1 MLRRLAR
8 FSLGHRRLV
17 ATAWVVLFVGG
28 IAIGSGV
35 FDRLDPDV
43 GDVEGTESA
52 RAADRLRALDPGGE
66 SIAAVADG
74 VDPRDPR
81 VASGIRATAE
91 RLRAIPGVNQVAD
104 PFSGPPR
111 LLARDGRA
119 ALVAVE
125 FAHGLGEDRFDRA
138 LEAAETEL
146 RRLDAPH
153 VLVGGGPLQD
163 QEFEDQVASDLGR
176 AELLSMPVVL
186 VLLLVVFGGIVAAG
200 LPVLVALV
208 GVAGTLLALFGISSV
223 TDVSVYSVNVV
234 TMLGLGLAVDYA
246 LLLVSRFREERA
258 THDVPTAVE
267 ETAATAGRTVVFS
280 GLTVAASLAGL
291 LVFKDPFLRSMAYG
305 GGAVVLIDL
314 LAAITLLPALLATW
328 GHHIRPRAAQARPA
342 AAQAHPAAAQ
352 AYPAAAQAH
361 PAADVTPTRRAR
373 RTRTHRRRVPQ
384 ARRARRTST
393 RRGRVPRW
401 GSVAQPGAEG
411 AGLSTTPASGGG
423 TGPLASSGEAMGRS
437 ASTSDGTG
445 LFASI
450 SRLVQRR
457 AVPIV
462 VLVAVPLVVAAT
474 PFLHAH
480 YEQPDARF
488 LPAGAESREL
498 FETLKARFDPAVWV
512 EPLVVVADAGADR
525 AGLAAFTGRVAGLD
539 GVRAIGEQRSP
550 AGGVHVIE
558 VLPEGTGTDVAAARL
573 VDDVRALA
581 APFPFQVTGD
591 AAELADYRA
600 TIADRLPLA
609 AGLVAL
615 ATFVLLFLFTGSV
628 VVPVK
633 AIVMNVLS
641 LGASFGALVWV
652 FQEGHL
658 AWLLGA
664 EGTGAL
670 DPTVPV
676 LTFAITFGLSMDY
689 EVFLLSRI
697 KEAWDQTGDND
708 RAVALG
714 LQRTGRIVTSA
725 ALLLVVV
732 FAGFMAA
739 GMLTIKQIGL
749 GTVLAVALDATVVR
763 MLLVPATMK
772 LMGRWNWWAPAPLRR
787 LHRRIGLEERAAA
800 RPGAQALSR

>member
-8 FSLGHRRLV
+8 FSLRHRRLV

-81 VASGIRATAE
+81 VAAGIRATAE

-104 PFSGPPR
+104 PFDGPPE

-125 FAHGLGEDRFDRA
+125 FEPGLGEARFDRA

-163 QEFEDQVASDLGR
+163 REFEDQVASDLGR

-258 THDVPTAVE
+258 THDLPAAVE
-267 ETAATAGRTVVFS
+267 ETVATAGRTVVFS

-291 LVFKDPFLRSMAYG
+291 LVFDDPFLRSMAYG
-305 GGAVVLIDL
+305 GGAVVLVDL
-314 LAAITLLPALLATW
+314 LAAVTLLPALLGMW
-328 GHHIRPRAAQARPA
+328 GARVRPPARAGAQ
-342 AAQAHPAAAQ
+342 
-352 AYPAAAQAH
+352 
-361 PAADVTPTRRAR
+361 
-373 RTRTHRRRVPQ
+373 
-384 ARRARRTST
+384 
-393 RRGRVPRW
+393 
-401 GSVAQPGAEG
+401 GS
-411 AGLSTTPASGGG
+411 
-423 TGPLASSGEAMGRS
+423 
-437 ASTSDGTG
+437 G
-445 LFASI
+445 LFAAI
-450 SRLVQRR
+450 SRVVQRR
-457 AVPIV
+457 AALIV
-462 VLVAVPLVVAAT
+462 VLVAVPLAVAAT
-474 PFLHAH
+474 PFLRAH
-480 YEQPDARF
+480 YQQPDASF
-488 LPAGAESREL
+488 LPTGAESREL
-498 FETLKARFDPAVWV
+498 FETLEARFDPSVWV
-512 EPLVVVADAGADR
+512 EPVVMVADAGTDP
-525 AGLAAFTGRVAGLD
+525 AGLARVAAFGDRVADLD
-539 GVRAIGEQRSP
+539 GVRAVGQPQPLRD
-550 AGGVHVIE
+550 GVAVME
-558 VLPEGTGTDVAAARL
+558 VLPEGSGTGATAARL
-573 VDDVRALA
+573 VADVRALPR
-581 APFPFQVTGD
+581 PFPVQVTGD
-591 AAELADYRA
+591 AAALTDYQA
-600 TIADRLPLA
+600 TIAGRLPLA
-609 AGLVAL
+609 AGLVVL
-615 ATFVLLFLFTGSV
+615 ATFALLFAFTGSV

-658 AWLLGA
+658 AGLLGA
-664 EGTGAL
+664 EGAGSI

-697 KEAWDQTGDND
+697 KEAWDETGDND

-787 LHRRIGLEERAAA
+787 LHRRIGLEERVPAA

>member
-17 ATAWVVLFVGG
+17 AAAWAVLFVVG

-52 RAADRLRALDPGGE
+52 LAQARLHALDPGGE
-66 SIAAVADG
+66 SIDALADG
-74 VDPRDPR
+74 VDPHDPR
-81 VASGIRATAE
+81 VAAGIRATAE
-91 RLRAIPGVNQVAD
+91 RLRAIPGVAQVAD
-104 PFSGPPR
+104 PVTGPPE

-125 FAHGLGEDRFDRA
+125 FADGLDGDRFDRA
-138 LEAAETEL
+138 LEAAEAEL

-163 QEFEDQVASDLGR
+163 QEFEDQVASDLAR

-200 LPVLVALV
+200 LPVLIALT
-208 GVAGTLLALFGISSV
+208 GVAGTLLALFGISAV

-258 THDVPTAVE
+258 IRDLPAAVE
-267 ETAATAGRTVVFS
+267 EAVATAGRTVVFS

-291 LVFKDPFLRSMAYG
+291 LVFADPFLRSMAYG
-305 GGAVVLIDL
+305 GGAVVLIDM
-314 LAAITLLPALLATW
+314 LAAVTLLPALLGLW
-328 GHHIRPRAAQARPA
+328 GARVRPRARNAGAR
-342 AAQAHPAAAQ
+342 
-352 AYPAAAQAH
+352 
-361 PAADVTPTRRAR
+361 
-373 RTRTHRRRVPQ
+373 
-384 ARRARRTST
+384 
-393 RRGRVPRW
+393 G
-401 GSVAQPGAEG
+401 
-411 AGLSTTPASGGG
+411 
-423 TGPLASSGEAMGRS
+423 
-437 ASTSDGTG
+437 G
-445 LFASI
+445 LFAAI

-457 AVPIV
+457 AVLIV
-462 VLVAVPLVVAAT
+462 VVVAVPLAVAAT

-480 YEQPDARF
+480 YQQPDARF
-488 LPAGAESREL
+488 LPAGAESRRL
-498 FETLKARFDPAVWV
+498 YETLEARFDPAVWV
-512 EPLVVVADAGADR
+512 EPVVMVAEAGTDP
-525 AGLAAFTGRVAGLD
+525 AGLARVAAFGDRVAGLD
-539 GVRAIGEQRSP
+539 GVRAVGEPRP
-550 AGGVHVIE
+550 LAEGVTVVE
-558 VLPEGTGTDVAAARL
+558 VLPQGGGTDPAASRL
-573 VDDVRALA
+573 VAEIRALPA
-581 APFPFQVTGD
+581 SFPVQVTGD
-591 AAELADYRA
+591 AAELADYQA
-600 TIADRLPLA
+600 TIAERLPLA
-609 AGLVAL
+609 AGLVVL

-697 KEAWDQTGDND
+697 KEAWDETGDND
-708 RAVALG
+708 LAVALG

-725 ALLLVVV
+725 AALLVIV

-749 GTVLAVALDATVVR
+749 GTVLAVLLDATVVR

-787 LHRRIGLEERAAA
+787 LHRRVGLGEQAAS
-800 RPGAQALSR
+800 RPRVQTLSR

>member
-8 FSLGHRRLV
+8 FSLRHRRLV
-17 ATAWVVLFVGG
+17 AAAWAVLFVAG

-52 RAADRLRALDPGGE
+52 RAQARLRTLDPGGE
-66 SIAAVADG
+66 TIAALADG

-81 VASGIRATAE
+81 VAAGIRATAE
-91 RLRAIPGVNQVAD
+91 RLRAIPGVAQVAD
-104 PFSGPPR
+104 PVEGPPE

-125 FAHGLGEDRFDRA
+125 FADGLDEDRFDQA

-200 LPVLVALV
+200 LPVLVALT
-208 GVAGTLLALFGISSV
+208 GVAGTLLALFGISAV

-258 THDVPTAVE
+258 TRDLPAAVE
-267 ETAATAGRTVVFS
+267 EAAATAGRTVVFS

-291 LVFKDPFLRSMAYG
+291 LVFQDPFLRSMAYG
-305 GGAVVLIDL
+305 GGAVVLIDM
-314 LAAITLLPALLATW
+314 LAAVTLLPALLAMW
-328 GHHIRPRAAQARPA
+328 GHRIRP
-342 AAQAHPAAAQ
+342 
-352 AYPAAAQAH
+352 
-361 PAADVTPTRRAR
+361 V
-373 RTRTHRRRVPQ
+373 
-384 ARRARRTST
+384 
-393 RRGRVPRW
+393 
-401 GSVAQPGAEG
+401 
-411 AGLSTTPASGGG
+411 PAS
-423 TGPLASSGEAMGRS
+423 RV
-437 ASTSDGTG
+437 GTG
-445 LFASI
+445 LFASV

-457 AVPIV
+457 AVVIV
-462 VLVAVPLVVAAT
+462 VVVAVPLVVAAT

-480 YEQPDARF
+480 YQQPDARF
-488 LPAGAESREL
+488 LPAGAESRRL
-498 FETLKARFDPAVWV
+498 FDTLQARFDPAVWV
-512 EPLVVVADAGADR
+512 EPVVVVADAGDDR
-525 AGLAAFTGRVAGLD
+525 AGLAAFAGRIAGLD
-539 GVRAIGEQRSP
+539 GVRSVGEPRP
-550 AGGVHVIE
+550 LPGGVHVME
-558 VLPEGTGTDVAAARL
+558 VLPDGSGTDPTAARL
-573 VDDVRALA
+573 VDAVRALP
-581 APFPFQVTGD
+581 APFAVQVTGD
-591 AAELADYRA
+591 AAELADYQA
-600 TIADRLPLA
+600 TIAERLPLA

-664 EGTGAL
+664 EGTGSL

-697 KEAWDQTGDND
+697 KEAWDETGDND
-708 RAVALG
+708 LAVALG

-725 ALLLVVV
+725 ALLLVIV

-787 LHRRIGLEERAAA
+787 LHRRVGRVVGDHADPHRVADRGPTISRA
-800 RPGAQALSR
+800 

>member
-17 ATAWVVLFVGG
+17 AAAWAVLFVVG

-52 RAADRLRALDPGGE
+52 LAQARLHALDPGGE
-66 SIAAVADG
+66 SIAALADG
-74 VDPRDPR
+74 VDPHDPR
-81 VASGIRATAE
+81 VAAGIRATAE
-91 RLRAIPGVNQVAD
+91 RLRAIPGVAEVAD
-104 PFSGPPR
+104 PVTGPPE

-125 FAHGLGEDRFDRA
+125 FADGLDGDRFDRA
-138 LEAAETEL
+138 LEAAEAEL

-163 QEFEDQVASDLGR
+163 QEFEDQVASDLAR

-200 LPVLVALV
+200 LPVLIALT
-208 GVAGTLLALFGISSV
+208 GVAGTLLALFGISAV

-258 THDVPTAVE
+258 IRDLPAAVE
-267 ETAATAGRTVVFS
+267 EAVATAGRTVVFS

-291 LVFKDPFLRSMAYG
+291 LVFADPFLRSMAYG
-305 GGAVVLIDL
+305 GGAVVLIDM
-314 LAAITLLPALLATW
+314 LAAVTLLPALLGLW
-328 GHHIRPRAAQARPA
+328 GARVRPRARNAGAR
-342 AAQAHPAAAQ
+342 
-352 AYPAAAQAH
+352 
-361 PAADVTPTRRAR
+361 
-373 RTRTHRRRVPQ
+373 
-384 ARRARRTST
+384 
-393 RRGRVPRW
+393 G
-401 GSVAQPGAEG
+401 
-411 AGLSTTPASGGG
+411 
-423 TGPLASSGEAMGRS
+423 
-437 ASTSDGTG
+437 G
-445 LFASI
+445 LFAAI

-457 AVPIV
+457 AVLIV
-462 VLVAVPLVVAAT
+462 VVVAVPLAVAAT

-480 YEQPDARF
+480 YQQPDARF
-488 LPAGAESREL
+488 LPAGAESRRL
-498 FETLKARFDPAVWV
+498 YETLEARFDPAVWV
-512 EPLVVVADAGADR
+512 EPVVMVAEAGTDP
-525 AGLAAFTGRVAGLD
+525 AGLARVAAFGDRVAGLD
-539 GVRAIGEQRSP
+539 GVRAVGEPRP
-550 AGGVHVIE
+550 LAEGVTVVE
-558 VLPEGTGTDVAAARL
+558 VLPQGGGTDPAASRL
-573 VDDVRALA
+573 VAEIRALP
-581 APFPFQVTGD
+581 APFPVQVTGD
-591 AAELADYRA
+591 AAELADYQA
-600 TIADRLPLA
+600 TIAERLPLA
-609 AGLVAL
+609 AGLVVL

-697 KEAWDQTGDND
+697 KEAWDETGDND
-708 RAVALG
+708 LAVALG

-725 ALLLVVV
+725 AALLVIV

-749 GTVLAVALDATVVR
+749 GTVLAVLLDATVVR

-787 LHRRIGLEERAAA
+787 LHRRVGLGEQAAS
-800 RPGAQALSR
+800 RPRVQTLSR

>member
-8 FSLGHRRLV
+8 FSVTHRRLV
-17 ATAWVVLFVGG
+17 AAAWVVLFVAG

-52 RAADRLRALDPGGE
+52 RADARLRALDPGGP
-66 SIAAVADG
+66 SIAALADG

-81 VASGIRATAE
+81 TAAALRATAE
-91 RLRAIPGVNQVAD
+91 RLRAIPGVAQAAE
-104 PFSGPPR
+104 PLSGPPE

-119 ALVAVE
+119 VLVAVE
-125 FAHGLGEDRFDRA
+125 FAPGLDDDRFDQA
-138 LEAAETEL
+138 LEAAEAEL
-146 RRLDAPH
+146 RRLEAPR

-163 QEFEDQVASDLGR
+163 REFEDQVAADLAR

-208 GVAGTLLALFGISSV
+208 GVAGTLLALFGISAA

-258 THDVPTAVE
+258 THDLPAAVE
-267 ETAATAGRTVVFS
+267 ETVATAGRTVVFS

-291 LVFKDPFLRSMAYG
+291 LVFDDPFLRSMAYG
-305 GGAVVLIDL
+305 GGAVVLVDL
-314 LAAITLLPALLATW
+314 LAAVTLLPALLGMW
-328 GHHIRPRAAQARPA
+328 GARVRPPARAGAQ
-342 AAQAHPAAAQ
+342 
-352 AYPAAAQAH
+352 
-361 PAADVTPTRRAR
+361 
-373 RTRTHRRRVPQ
+373 
-384 ARRARRTST
+384 
-393 RRGRVPRW
+393 
-401 GSVAQPGAEG
+401 GS
-411 AGLSTTPASGGG
+411 
-423 TGPLASSGEAMGRS
+423 
-437 ASTSDGTG
+437 G
-445 LFASI
+445 LFAAI
-450 SRLVQRR
+450 SRVVQRR
-457 AVPIV
+457 AALIV
-462 VLVAVPLVVAAT
+462 VLVAVPLAVAAT
-474 PFLHAH
+474 PFLRAH
-480 YEQPDARF
+480 YQQPDASF
-488 LPAGAESREL
+488 LPTGAESREL
-498 FETLKARFDPAVWV
+498 FETLEARFDPSVWV
-512 EPLVVVADAGADR
+512 EPVVMVADAGTDP
-525 AGLAAFTGRVAGLD
+525 AGLARVAAFGDRVADLD
-539 GVRAIGEQRSP
+539 GVRAVGQPQPLRD
-550 AGGVHVIE
+550 GVAVME
-558 VLPEGTGTDVAAARL
+558 VLPEGSGTGATAARL
-573 VDDVRALA
+573 VADVRALPR
-581 APFPFQVTGD
+581 PFPVQVTGD
-591 AAELADYRA
+591 AAALTDYQA
-600 TIADRLPLA
+600 TIAGRLPLA
-609 AGLVAL
+609 AGLVVL
-615 ATFVLLFLFTGSV
+615 ATFALLFAFTGSV

-658 AWLLGA
+658 AGLLGA
-664 EGTGAL
+664 EGAGSI

-697 KEAWDQTGDND
+697 KEAWDETGDND
-708 RAVALG
+708 LAVALG

-749 GTVLAVALDATVVR
+749 ATVLAVLLDATVVR

-787 LHRRIGLEERAAA
+787 LHRRIGLDEQAA
-800 RPGAQALSR
+800 RPRAQPSWR

>member
-8 FSLGHRRLV
+8 FSLRHRRLV

-74 VDPRDPR
+74 VDPHDPR
-81 VASGIRATAE
+81 VAAGIRATAE

-104 PFSGPPR
+104 PFDGPPE

-125 FAHGLGEDRFDRA
+125 FEPGLGEARFDRV

-163 QEFEDQVASDLGR
+163 REFEDQVASDLGR

-186 VLLLVVFGGIVAAG
+186 VLLLMVFGGIVAAG

-246 LLLVSRFREERA
+246 LLLVSRFREECA

-267 ETAATAGRTVVFS
+267 ETAASAGRTVVFS

-291 LVFKDPFLRSMAYG
+291 LVFQDPFLRSMAYG
-305 GGAVVLIDL
+305 GGAVVLVDL
-314 LAAITLLPALLATW
+314 LAAITLLPVLLATW
-328 GHHIRPRAAQARPA
+328 GHHIRPHTPHVQPA
-342 AAQAHPAAAQ
+342 AHPA
-352 AYPAAAQAH
+352 H
-361 PAADVTPTRRAR
+361 AADPTPTPRHGIR
-373 RTRTHRRRVPQ
+373 
-384 ARRARRTST
+384 
-393 RRGRVPRW
+393 RW
-401 GSVAQPGAEG
+401 GSLAQAGRDGA
-411 AGLSTTPASGGG
+411 ALSTTP
-423 TGPLASSGEAMGRS
+423 TSGE
-437 ASTSDGTG
+437 GTG

-450 SRLVQRR
+450 SRVVQRR
-457 AVPIV
+457 AVLIV

-488 LPAGAESREL
+488 LPPGADSREL

-512 EPLVVVADAGADR
+512 EPVTVVADAGADR
-525 AGLAAFTGRVAGLD
+525 AGLATFTGRIAGLD
-539 GVRAIGEQRSP
+539 GVRGIGEQRSL

-558 VLPEGTGTDVAAARL
+558 VVPEGTGTDVAAARL
-573 VDDVRALA
+573 VEDVRALP

-591 AAELADYRA
+591 AAELTDYQA

-658 AWLLGA
+658 AWLLGV

-697 KEAWDQTGDND
+697 KEAWDETGDND

-787 LHRRIGLEERAAA
+787 LHRRIGLEERVPAA

>member
-8 FSLGHRRLV
+8 FSLRHRRLV

-74 VDPRDPR
+74 VDPHDPR
-81 VASGIRATAE
+81 VAAGIRATAE

-104 PFSGPPR
+104 PFDGPPE

-125 FAHGLGEDRFDRA
+125 FEPGLGEARFDRV

-163 QEFEDQVASDLGR
+163 REFEDQVASDLGR

-246 LLLVSRFREERA
+246 LLLVSRFREECA

-267 ETAATAGRTVVFS
+267 ETAASAGRTVVFS

-291 LVFKDPFLRSMAYG
+291 LVFQDPFLRSMAYG
-305 GGAVVLIDL
+305 GGAVVLVDL
-314 LAAITLLPALLATW
+314 LAAITLLPVLLATW
-328 GHHIRPRAAQARPA
+328 GHHIRPHTPHVQPA
-342 AAQAHPAAAQ
+342 AHPA
-352 AYPAAAQAH
+352 H
-361 PAADVTPTRRAR
+361 AADPTPTPRHGIR
-373 RTRTHRRRVPQ
+373 
-384 ARRARRTST
+384 
-393 RRGRVPRW
+393 RW
-401 GSVAQPGAEG
+401 GSLAQAGRDGA
-411 AGLSTTPASGGG
+411 ALSTTP
-423 TGPLASSGEAMGRS
+423 TSGE
-437 ASTSDGTG
+437 GTG

-450 SRLVQRR
+450 SRVVQRR
-457 AVPIV
+457 AVLIV
-462 VLVAVPLVVAAT
+462 VLVAVPLVVGAT

-488 LPAGAESREL
+488 LPAGADSREL

-512 EPLVVVADAGADR
+512 EPVTVVADAGADR
-525 AGLAAFTGRVAGLD
+525 AGLATFTGRIAGLD
-539 GVRAIGEQRSP
+539 GVRGIGERPSL

-558 VLPEGTGTDVAAARL
+558 VVPEGTGTDVAAARL
-573 VDDVRALA
+573 VEDVRALP

-591 AAELADYRA
+591 AAELTDYQA

-658 AWLLGA
+658 AWLLGV

-697 KEAWDQTGDND
+697 KEAWDETGDND

-787 LHRRIGLEERAAA
+787 LHRRIGLEERVPAA

>member
-8 FSLGHRRLV
+8 FSLRHRRLV
-17 ATAWVVLFVGG
+17 AAAWVVLFVGG

-35 FDRLDPDV
+35 FDCLDPDV

-104 PFSGPPR
+104 PFDGPPE

-125 FAHGLGEDRFDRA
+125 FEPGLGEARFDRA

-163 QEFEDQVASDLGR
+163 REFEDQVASDLGR

-246 LLLVSRFREERA
+246 LLLVSQFREERA

-267 ETAATAGRTVVFS
+267 ETAASAGRTVVFS

-291 LVFKDPFLRSMAYG
+291 LVFQDPFLRSMAYG
-305 GGAVVLIDL
+305 GGAVVLVDL
-314 LAAITLLPALLATW
+314 LAAITLLPVLLATW
-328 GHHIRPRAAQARPA
+328 GHHIRPHTPHVQPA
-342 AAQAHPAAAQ
+342 AHPA
-352 AYPAAAQAH
+352 
-361 PAADVTPTRRAR
+361 PAADPTPTRRER
-373 RTRTHRRRVPQ
+373 LTP
-384 ARRARRTST
+384 T
-393 RRGRVPRW
+393 RRHGIRRW
-401 GSVAQPGAEG
+401 GSLAQAGRDGA
-411 AGLSTTPASGGG
+411 ALSTTP
-423 TGPLASSGEAMGRS
+423 TSGE
-437 ASTSDGTG
+437 GTG

-450 SRLVQRR
+450 SRVVQRR
-457 AVPIV
+457 AVLIV
-462 VLVAVPLVVAAT
+462 VLVAAPLVVAAT

-488 LPAGAESREL
+488 LPAGADSREL

-512 EPLVVVADAGADR
+512 EPVTVVADAGADR
-525 AGLAAFTGRVAGLD
+525 AGLATFTGRIAGLD
-539 GVRAIGEQRSP
+539 GVRGIGERPSL

-558 VLPEGTGTDVAAARL
+558 VVPEGTGTDVAAAGL
-573 VDDVRALA
+573 VEDVRALP

-591 AAELADYRA
+591 AAELTDYQA
-600 TIADRLPLA
+600 TITDRLPLA

-658 AWLLGA
+658 AWLLGV

-697 KEAWDQTGDND
+697 KEAWDETGDND

-732 FAGFMAA
+732 FAGFIAA

-787 LHRRIGLEERAAA
+787 LHRRIGLEERVPAA
-800 RPGAQALSR
+800 RLGVQALSR

>member
-1 MLRRLAR
+1 RLAR
-8 FSLGHRRLV
+8 FSLRHRRLV
-17 ATAWVVLFVGG
+17 AAAWVVLFVGG

-104 PFSGPPR
+104 PFDGPPE

-125 FAHGLGEDRFDRA
+125 FEPGLGEARFDRA

-163 QEFEDQVASDLGR
+163 REFEDQVASDLGR

-246 LLLVSRFREERA
+246 LLLVSQFREERA

-267 ETAATAGRTVVFS
+267 ETAASAGRTVVFS

-291 LVFKDPFLRSMAYG
+291 LVFQDPFLRSMAYG
-305 GGAVVLIDL
+305 GGAVVLVDL
-314 LAAITLLPALLATW
+314 LAAITLLPVLLATW
-328 GHHIRPRAAQARPA
+328 GHHIRPHTPHVQPA
-342 AAQAHPAAAQ
+342 AHPA
-352 AYPAAAQAH
+352 
-361 PAADVTPTRRAR
+361 PAADPTPTRRER
-373 RTRTHRRRVPQ
+373 LTP
-384 ARRARRTST
+384 T
-393 RRGRVPRW
+393 RRHGIRRW
-401 GSVAQPGAEG
+401 GSLAQAGRDGA
-411 AGLSTTPASGGG
+411 ALSTTP
-423 TGPLASSGEAMGRS
+423 TSGE
-437 ASTSDGTG
+437 GTG

-450 SRLVQRR
+450 SRVVQRR
-457 AVPIV
+457 AVLIV

-488 LPAGAESREL
+488 LPAGADSREL

-512 EPLVVVADAGADR
+512 EPVTVMADAGADR
-525 AGLAAFTGRVAGLD
+525 AGLATFTGRIAGLD
-539 GVRAIGEQRSP
+539 GVRGIGERPSL

-558 VLPEGTGTDVAAARL
+558 VVPEGTGTDVAAARL
-573 VDDVRALA
+573 VEDVRALP

-591 AAELADYRA
+591 AAELTDYQA
-600 TIADRLPLA
+600 TITDRLPLA

-658 AWLLGA
+658 AWLLGV

-697 KEAWDQTGDND
+697 KEAWDETGDND

-732 FAGFMAA
+732 FTGFMAA

-787 LHRRIGLEERAAA
+787 LHRRIGLEER
-800 RPGAQALSR
+800 

>member
-8 FSLGHRRLV
+8 FIIHHRRLV
-17 ATAWVVLFVGG
+17 AAAWMILFVAG

-52 RAADRLRALDPGGE
+52 RADARLRALDPGGE
-66 SIAAVADG
+66 SIAALADG
-74 VDPRDPR
+74 VDPRDPQ
-81 VASGIRATAE
+81 VAAGIRATAG

-104 PFSGPPR
+104 PFSGPPG

-125 FAHGLGEDRFDRA
+125 FEHGLGEDRFDRA

-163 QEFEDQVASDLGR
+163 REFEDQVASDLGR

-208 GVAGTLLALFGISSV
+208 GVAGTLLALFGISSA

-267 ETAATAGRTVVFS
+267 ETAASAGRTVVFS

-291 LVFKDPFLRSMAYG
+291 LVFQDPFLRSMAYG

-314 LAAITLLPALLATW
+314 LAAITLLPVLLATW
-328 GHHIRPRAAQARPA
+328 GHHIRSHATHVQPP
-342 AAQAHPAAAQ
+342 AHPA
-352 AYPAAAQAH
+352 PAD
-361 PAADVTPTRRAR
+361 PAADATPARRERLTRTRR
-373 RTRTHRRRVPQ
+373 H
-384 ARRARRTST
+384 
-393 RRGRVPRW
+393 GIPRW
-401 GSVAQPGAEG
+401 GSLAQPGRDG
-411 AGLSTTPASGGG
+411 AASSTTP
-423 TGPLASSGEAMGRS
+423 SGE
-437 ASTSDGTG
+437 GTG

-450 SRLVQRR
+450 SRVVQRR
-457 AVPIV
+457 AVLIV

-512 EPLVVVADAGADR
+512 EPVTVVADAGADR
-525 AGLAAFTGRVAGLD
+525 TGLAAFTGRIAGLD
-539 GVRAIGEQRSP
+539 GVRGIGERRSL

-558 VLPEGTGTDVAAARL
+558 VVPEGTGTDVAASRL
-573 VDDVRALA
+573 VEDVRALP

-591 AAELADYRA
+591 AADLTDYQA

-609 AGLVAL
+609 AALVAL

-633 AIVMNVLS
+633 AIVMNILS

-697 KEAWDQTGDND
+697 KEAWDETGDND

-725 ALLLVVV
+725 AALIVIV
-732 FAGFMAA
+732 FLGFAA
-739 GMLTIKQIGL
+739 GELLTIKEVGL
-749 GTVLAVALDATVVR
+749 GMAIAVVLDATVVR

-787 LHRRIGLEERAAA
+787 LHRRIGLQERAAAA
-800 RPGAQALSR
+800 RPGAEALSR

>member
-17 ATAWVVLFVGG
+17 AAAWAVLFVVG

-52 RAADRLRALDPGGE
+52 LAQARLHALDPGGE
-66 SIAAVADG
+66 SIAALADG
-74 VDPRDPR
+74 VDPHDPR
-81 VASGIRATAE
+81 VAAGIRATAE
-91 RLRAIPGVNQVAD
+91 RLRAIPGVAEVAD
-104 PFSGPPR
+104 PVTGPPE

-125 FAHGLGEDRFDRA
+125 FADGLDGDRFDRA
-138 LEAAETEL
+138 LEAAEAEL

-163 QEFEDQVASDLGR
+163 QEFEDQVASDLAR

-186 VLLLVVFGGIVAAG
+186 VLLLVVFGGIVAAV
-200 LPVLVALV
+200 LPVLIALT
-208 GVAGTLLALFGISSV
+208 GVAGTLLALFGISAV

-258 THDVPTAVE
+258 IRDLPAAVE
-267 ETAATAGRTVVFS
+267 EAVATAGRTVVFS
-280 GLTVAASLAGL
+280 GLTVVASLAGL
-291 LVFKDPFLRSMAYG
+291 LVFADPFLRSMAYG
-305 GGAVVLIDL
+305 GGAVVLIDM
-314 LAAITLLPALLATW
+314 LAAVTLLPALLGLW
-328 GHHIRPRAAQARPA
+328 GARVPPRARNAGAR
-342 AAQAHPAAAQ
+342 
-352 AYPAAAQAH
+352 
-361 PAADVTPTRRAR
+361 
-373 RTRTHRRRVPQ
+373 
-384 ARRARRTST
+384 
-393 RRGRVPRW
+393 G
-401 GSVAQPGAEG
+401 
-411 AGLSTTPASGGG
+411 
-423 TGPLASSGEAMGRS
+423 
-437 ASTSDGTG
+437 G
-445 LFASI
+445 LFAAI

-457 AVPIV
+457 AVLIV
-462 VLVAVPLVVAAT
+462 VVVAVPLAVAAT

-480 YEQPDARF
+480 YQQPDARF
-488 LPAGAESREL
+488 LPAGAESRRL
-498 FETLKARFDPAVWV
+498 YETLEARFDPAVWV
-512 EPLVVVADAGADR
+512 EPVVMVAEAGTDP
-525 AGLAAFTGRVAGLD
+525 AGLARVAAFGDRVAGLD
-539 GVRAIGEQRSP
+539 GVRAVGEPRP
-550 AGGVHVIE
+550 LAEGVTVVE
-558 VLPEGTGTDVAAARL
+558 VLPQGGGTDPAASRL
-573 VDDVRALA
+573 VAEIRALP
-581 APFPFQVTGD
+581 APFPVQVTGD
-591 AAELADYRA
+591 AAELADYQA
-600 TIADRLPLA
+600 TIAERLPLA
-609 AGLVAL
+609 AGLVVL

-697 KEAWDQTGDND
+697 KEAWDETGDND
-708 RAVALG
+708 LAVALG

-725 ALLLVVV
+725 AALLVIV

-749 GTVLAVALDATVVR
+749 GTVLAVLLDATVVR

-787 LHRRIGLEERAAA
+787 LHRRVGLGEQAAS
-800 RPGAQALSR
+800 RPRVQALSR

>member
-17 ATAWVVLFVGG
+17 AAAWAVLFVVG

-52 RAADRLRALDPGGE
+52 LAQARLHALDPGGE
-66 SIAAVADG
+66 SIAALADG
-74 VDPRDPR
+74 VDPHDPR
-81 VASGIRATAE
+81 VAAGIRATAE
-91 RLRAIPGVNQVAD
+91 RLRAIPGVAQVAD
-104 PFSGPPR
+104 PVTGPPE

-125 FAHGLGEDRFDRA
+125 FADGLDGDRFDRA
-138 LEAAETEL
+138 LEAAEAEL

-163 QEFEDQVASDLGR
+163 QEFEDQVASDLAR

-200 LPVLVALV
+200 LPVLIALT
-208 GVAGTLLALFGISSV
+208 GVAGTLLALFGISAV

-258 THDVPTAVE
+258 IRDLPAAVE
-267 ETAATAGRTVVFS
+267 EAVATAGRTVVFS

-291 LVFKDPFLRSMAYG
+291 LVFADPFLRSMAYG
-305 GGAVVLIDL
+305 GGAVVLIDM
-314 LAAITLLPALLATW
+314 LAAVTLLPALLGLW
-328 GHHIRPRAAQARPA
+328 GARVRPRARNAGAR
-342 AAQAHPAAAQ
+342 
-352 AYPAAAQAH
+352 
-361 PAADVTPTRRAR
+361 
-373 RTRTHRRRVPQ
+373 
-384 ARRARRTST
+384 
-393 RRGRVPRW
+393 G
-401 GSVAQPGAEG
+401 
-411 AGLSTTPASGGG
+411 
-423 TGPLASSGEAMGRS
+423 
-437 ASTSDGTG
+437 G
-445 LFASI
+445 LFAAI

-457 AVPIV
+457 AVLIV
-462 VLVAVPLVVAAT
+462 VVVAVPLAVAAT

-480 YEQPDARF
+480 YQQPDARF
-488 LPAGAESREL
+488 LPAGAESRRL
-498 FETLKARFDPAVWV
+498 YETLEARFDPAVWV
-512 EPLVVVADAGADR
+512 EPVVMVAEAGTDP
-525 AGLAAFTGRVAGLD
+525 AGLARVAAFGDRVAGLD
-539 GVRAIGEQRSP
+539 GVRAVGEPRP
-550 AGGVHVIE
+550 LAEGVTVVE
-558 VLPEGTGTDVAAARL
+558 VLPQGGGTDPAASRL
-573 VDDVRALA
+573 VAEIRALP
-581 APFPFQVTGD
+581 APFPVQVTGD
-591 AAELADYRA
+591 AAELADYQA
-600 TIADRLPLA
+600 TIAERLPLA
-609 AGLVAL
+609 AGLVVL

-697 KEAWDQTGDND
+697 KEAWDETGDND
-708 RAVALG
+708 LAVALG

-725 ALLLVVV
+725 AALLVIV

-749 GTVLAVALDATVVR
+749 GTVLAVLLDATVVR

-787 LHRRIGLEERAAA
+787 LHRRVGLGEQAAS
-800 RPGAQALSR
+800 RPRVQTLSR

>member
-17 ATAWVVLFVGG
+17 AAAWAVLFVVG

-52 RAADRLRALDPGGE
+52 LAQARLHALDPGGE
-66 SIAAVADG
+66 SIAALADG
-74 VDPRDPR
+74 VDPHDPR
-81 VASGIRATAE
+81 VAAGIRATAE
-91 RLRAIPGVNQVAD
+91 RLRAIPGVAQVAD
-104 PFSGPPR
+104 PVTGPPE

-125 FAHGLGEDRFDRA
+125 FADGLDGDRFDRA
-138 LEAAETEL
+138 LEAAEAEL
-146 RRLDAPH
+146 RGLDAPH

-163 QEFEDQVASDLGR
+163 QEFEDQVASDLAR

-200 LPVLVALV
+200 LPVLIALT
-208 GVAGTLLALFGISSV
+208 GVAGTLLALFGISAV

-258 THDVPTAVE
+258 IRDLPAAVE
-267 ETAATAGRTVVFS
+267 EAVATAGRTVVFS

-291 LVFKDPFLRSMAYG
+291 LVFADPFLRSMAYG
-305 GGAVVLIDL
+305 GGAVVLIDM
-314 LAAITLLPALLATW
+314 LAAVTLLPALLGLW
-328 GHHIRPRAAQARPA
+328 GARVRPRARNAGAR
-342 AAQAHPAAAQ
+342 
-352 AYPAAAQAH
+352 
-361 PAADVTPTRRAR
+361 
-373 RTRTHRRRVPQ
+373 
-384 ARRARRTST
+384 
-393 RRGRVPRW
+393 G
-401 GSVAQPGAEG
+401 
-411 AGLSTTPASGGG
+411 
-423 TGPLASSGEAMGRS
+423 
-437 ASTSDGTG
+437 G
-445 LFASI
+445 LFAAI

-457 AVPIV
+457 AVLIV
-462 VLVAVPLVVAAT
+462 VVVAVPLAVAAT

-480 YEQPDARF
+480 YQQPDARF
-488 LPAGAESREL
+488 LPAGAESRRL
-498 FETLKARFDPAVWV
+498 YETLEARFDPAVWV
-512 EPLVVVADAGADR
+512 EPVVMVAEAGTDP
-525 AGLAAFTGRVAGLD
+525 AGLARVAAFGDRVAGLD
-539 GVRAIGEQRSP
+539 GVRAVGEPRP
-550 AGGVHVIE
+550 LAEGVTVVE
-558 VLPEGTGTDVAAARL
+558 VLPQGGGTDPAASRL
-573 VDDVRALA
+573 VAEIRALPA
-581 APFPFQVTGD
+581 SFPVQVTGD
-591 AAELADYRA
+591 AAELADYQA
-600 TIADRLPLA
+600 TIAERLPLA
-609 AGLVAL
+609 AGLVVL

-697 KEAWDQTGDND
+697 KEAWDETGDND
-708 RAVALG
+708 LAVALG

-725 ALLLVVV
+725 AALLVIV

-749 GTVLAVALDATVVR
+749 GTVLAVLLDATVVR

-787 LHRRIGLEERAAA
+787 LHRRVGLGEQAAS
-800 RPGAQALSR
+800 RPRVQTLSR